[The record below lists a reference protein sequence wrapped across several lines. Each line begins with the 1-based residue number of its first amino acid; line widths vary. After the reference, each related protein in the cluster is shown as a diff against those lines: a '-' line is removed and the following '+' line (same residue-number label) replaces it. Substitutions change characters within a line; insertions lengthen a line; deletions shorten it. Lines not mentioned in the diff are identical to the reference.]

1 VAISFKDFASPDSS
15 IANQRWPLGCS
26 HLCDSTHTPISE
38 AEAEVWAAAAT
49 ELWRWVY
56 GGGKVLPG
64 LFCRRVA
71 EAKLLDQ

>member
-1 VAISFKDFASPDSS
+1 MSK
-15 IANQRWPLGCS
+15 
-26 HLCDSTHTPISE
+26 
-38 AEAEVWAAAAT
+38 AEAEVWATAAM

-64 LFCRRVA
+64 LVFKRVA